1 MIYLMSDIAEFKKN
15 SKDNTRRNLMIA
27 GGLLG
32 AGVLG
37 TVAVKSYL
45 RNGKL
50 VKQSTRTITPSKPS
64 KKIEV
69 LDDPWNGTVEQV
81 NKQSKR
87 RSKKTQQPVLLP
99 AKEQLLL
106 VDAGKTSGR
115 VRRRNQTEPI
125 PSGQLTESK
134 QIDNVT
140 RVIGVQP
147 RRTSYYGGKSK
158 GYYMSPYQ
166 HGTKKFDNW
175 ERGLERRSNLGIIG
189 QELAQIQPTPENRKL
204 RNLLAQNL
212 KRKANE
218 DKLKNIKQKVFKSND
233 VLWDSRRDY
242 KRANRKYKE
251 GVANNLSQSELQQLR
266 DTRKVELDKYKG
278 ELKKVGTIRKYKT
291 TGKKQSKSI
300 FFG

>member
-1 MIYLMSDIAEFKKN
+1 MIYLIGDIAEFKKN
-15 SKDNTRRNLMIA
+15 DKDNTRRNLLIA

-50 VKQSTRTITPSKPS
+50 VRQSTRTIIPSKTS

-69 LDDPWNGTVEQV
+69 LDDPWDGTVEQV
-81 NKQSKR
+81 TKQRKRQNKQ
-87 RSKKTQQPVLLP
+87 TQQPVLSP

-115 VRRRNQTEPI
+115 VRRKNQTKPI

-134 QIDNVT
+134 QIDNVE

-158 GYYMSPYQ
+158 GYYQSPYPND
-166 HGTKKFDNW
+166 TKKFDNW
-175 ERGLERRSNLGIIG
+175 EKGLERRDRLGRIAH
-189 QELAQIQPTPENRKL
+189 ELAQIQPTPENRKL

-212 KRKANE
+212 KSKANE
-218 DKLKNIKQKVFKSND
+218 DKLKNIKRRVFESSD
-233 VLWDSRRDY
+233 ELWNSRRDY

-251 GVANNLSQSELQQLR
+251 GVASNLSQSELQQLR
-266 DTRKVELDKYKG
+266 DSRKVELDKYKG